1 MQIIARVRGSWEF
14 QVNTDCSLME
24 WDTSPERIANLR
36 RSIRPILTD
45 IPLRQVLSEDFPRDC
60 ASLPISGGWGY
71 TQPGAI
77 IFVRHQFPRPSAPDF
92 TGLKYHIAQKI
103 VYEELIIFHAKDARF
118 SGIDMKLK
126 LQHLVTDGERKY
138 DCLNFTV
145 SCWSDFHWDSLKKEW
160 EDNDSGQRS
169 GFDLKG
175 HIARKHAAQIDYE
188 RQLWF
193 DITDV
198 FDRH

>member
-1 MQIIARVRGSWEF
+1 MA
-14 QVNTDCSLME
+14 D
-24 WDTSPERIANLR
+24 LR

-71 TQPGAI
+71 TQPEAI
-77 IFVRHQFPRPSAPDF
+77 VFVRHQFSRPSAPDF
-92 TGLKYHIAQKI
+92 VGLEYHIAQRI
-103 VYEELIIFHAKDARF
+103 IYEELIIFRADNICF

-126 LQHLVTDGERKY
+126 LQQLVTDGERKY
-138 DCLNFTV
+138 DCLDFIV
-145 SCWSDFHWDSLKKEW
+145 SCWSDFHWGGLKKEW
-160 EDNDSGQRS
+160 EDNDAGQRP

-175 HIARKHAAQIDYE
+175 HIAKRHAAQIDFE
-188 RQLWF
+188 RKFWF
-193 DITDV
+193 DITEV